1 MDASVDA
8 YPATEV
14 RAELNRI
21 LSSSNFVTSDRN
33 RRFLEHV
40 IEETLA
46 GRGDRLKAYNIA
58 TIVFGR
64 PANFDAQ
71 LDPVVRME
79 AGRVRRALERFY
91 LIEGQPGVLR
101 ISIPKGG
108 YQPQFSSPATMA
120 VERTGLE
127 LAKTRAVFVSQFEA
141 GGTAAPHNL
150 NVGFTRQFMVRLH
163 QLGHE
168 VVAEPQ
174 IDPRGPETCPAPAW
188 RIQRGSS
195 WASHTYKAARA
206 TRRVAMPPY
215 DSSDQAGF
223 RCAYDP
229 R

>member
-150 NVGFTRQFMVRLH
+150 NVGFTPPIH
-163 QLGHE
+163 GS
-168 VVAEPQ
+168 PSP
-174 IDPRGPETCPAPAW
+174 IGTRGC
-188 RIQRGSS
+188 RGAADRSYGS
-195 WASHTYKAARA
+195 HPHWASRTLCRRSERDGTADGSEGARIVGRLSEDIRFGWPDH
-206 TRRVAMPPY
+206 RR
-215 DSSDQAGF
+215 
-223 RCAYDP
+223 DP
-229 R
+229 